1 MPCLPLPS
9 LFWPCLKRRNT
20 SWSQTKE
27 EPAPP
32 SPKEEPAPPSPK
44 AEDDFETFLA
54 NELPEMPIKV
64 PKEEPAPPSPKADA
78 EPEEEDFET
87 FLANG
92 LPEMAIKVPKED
104 KKTEMRPLSRSLS
117 KELDAA

>member
-20 SWSQTKE
+20 SWSQT
-27 EPAPP
+27 
-32 SPKEEPAPPSPK
+32 KEEPAPPSPK

-64 PKEEPAPPSPKADA
+64 PKEEPAPPSPKA

>member
-32 SPKEEPAPPSPK
+32 S
-44 AEDDFETFLA
+44 
-54 NELPEMPIKV
+54 